1 MQAARCCNSLGPAHK
16 SAGLRMT
23 RRKLL
28 RPDRHLATVDRNVPR
43 TSVEDQLFIADQTSA
58 AEVNALQATA

>member
-1 MQAARCCNSLGPAHK
+1 
-16 SAGLRMT
+16 MT
-23 RRKLL
+23 GSKRL

-43 TSVEDQLFIADQTSA
+43 TSVEDRLFIADQISA